1 MNTMQILLSVFT
13 VLGYA
18 VGHLH
23 AWLASPVG
31 QDVLKA
37 AAQVQ
42 EHTQL
47 LQGHAK
53 LQKIAQGGAA
63 IVRVLPAIDA
73 ALHEQASG
81 QK

>member
-1 MNTMQILLSVFT
+1 MTTMQILLSVFS

-37 AAQVQ
+37 AAQVAEQ
-42 EHTQL
+42 QKL

-53 LQKIAQGGAA
+53 LQKLAQGGAA
-63 IVRVLPAIDA
+63 IVRVLPEIDS
-73 ALHEQASG
+73 ALHAAASG
-81 QK
+81 K